1 MRGVSATSRAQV
13 LDTVGGATADG
24 AQGVAVGTELFAVV
38 GALDSNPVLRRVLSD
53 PATEA
58 DAKAGLVGTLF
69 GDKIGAGALDVVG
82 AAARGRWSAGRDLAD
97 ALEQAGVQ
105 AVLSAADSAGSLAT
119 VADTLFAFTRVVT
132 GNPELRQTLSDRS
145 ASVEGRQ
152 ELVSR
157 LLGDH
162 ADEVSLALARQ
173 AVASR
178 GRSYET
184 AIVDYAQDAIVRE
197 GRLQARVVAAY
208 ALDDDEKQR
217 LAGAL
222 ARKYGRDVH
231 VDVTVDPDVIGGISV
246 EIAGER
252 IDSTVSTRLADARR
266 ALAG

>member
-1 MRGVSATSRAQV
+1 MRGVSATSLAQV
-13 LDTVGGATADG
+13 LDTVGGVTADG
-24 AQGVAVGTELFAVV
+24 AQGVAVGTDVFAVV
-38 GALDSNPVLRRVLSD
+38 GALDANPVLRRVLSD
-53 PATEA
+53 PATES

-69 GDKIGAGALDVVG
+69 GDKIGSGAVDVVV
-82 AAARGRWSAGRDLAD
+82 AAARGRWSAGRDLSD

-105 AVLSAADSAGSLAT
+105 AVLSAADSAGSLDT
-119 VADTLFAFTRVVT
+119 VADTLFAFARVT
-132 GNPELRQTLSDRS
+132 TSDPELRQTLNDRT

-152 ELVSR
+152 VLVSR
-157 LLGDH
+157 LLGDQ
-162 ADEVSLALARQ
+162 ADDVVLALARQ

-184 AIVDYAQDAIVRE
+184 AIAAFAQDAIARE
-197 GRLQARVVAAY
+197 GRLQARVVSAY
-208 ALDDDEKQR
+208 ALGDDEKQR

-231 VDVTVDPDVIGGISV
+231 VDVTVDPNVIGGISV